1 MVIQIHMAILR
12 MDRDMQRI
20 VYGRESWGIYWE
32 IVSKSL
38 RMERMEERSLLMI
51 RIWKAV
57 MVCVTLRRVWKPMHH
72 WILLY

>member
-20 VYGRESWGIYWE
+20 AYGRESWENYWG
-32 IVSKSL
+32 IVSKL
-38 RMERMEERSLLMI
+38 LQMEKMEERLLLMI

-57 MVCVTLRRVWKPMHH
+57 MVCATSKQVWKPMHL
-72 WILLY
+72 WILLC